1 MVNHRQYTKL
11 FALLLFSAAALLRI
25 VLALQPGLWVDEI
38 FSLAMATGHSLEH
51 PAVEAN
57 PALGDYIEPSGAE
70 PPSAFRRYMQHET
83 LPAGPRRVIRAV
95 LLSDTNPPLYYLLL
109 CLWTWLTGTSDADLR
124 LFSTLWALACF
135 PFLWSL
141 ARKVGDTATS
151 WTVLVLFA
159 FSPPALYYSAEGRM
173 YSLVWLLALGL
184 VWSTF
189 ALADRGV
196 RRHLVLLWILSA
208 AAGLLTH
215 YFFAFVW
222 LACLTWLSLHPG
234 KMSRIQVAVMLALTG
249 LVVVPWYLQLPESLS
264 RWRVTGGWLDHPLTW
279 KQALTSPFHLAWS
292 LLSGFGIW
300 GGSKWTDLCAAGL
313 YTLLI
318 LVTLRKGA
326 QRLISKRR
334 QLLWVWVFA
343 AVFGPLVFDVLRGTY
358 TSLIARYALPGLP
371 AGLLLAAMAISWLT
385 RRYRAVFVSLVLLAW
400 LPGMYDEFRW
410 PSRHWEPFLAIGGR
424 LTAWAKPN
432 DLVIVHSIPSGV
444 LGVARYMDTSTPIA
458 SWVVQLEQR
467 RVPDDLKALTVDRRR
482 VALVKIHDMGEPSP
496 AETWLRE
503 HTILKHQEKL
513 YYFTEILY
521 FLPRHPTLDP

>member
-1 MVNHRQYTKL
+1 M
-11 FALLLFSAAALLRI
+11 
-25 VLALQPGLWVDEI
+25 
-38 FSLAMATGHSLEH
+38 
-51 PAVEAN
+51 
-57 PALGDYIEPSGAE
+57 
-70 PPSAFRRYMQHET
+70 
-83 LPAGPRRVIRAV
+83 IRAV

-300 GGSKWTDLCAAGL
+300 GG
-313 YTLLI
+313 
-318 LVTLRKGA
+318 
-326 QRLISKRR
+326 
-334 QLLWVWVFA
+334 
-343 AVFGPLVFDVLRGTY
+343 
-358 TSLIARYALPGLP
+358 
-371 AGLLLAAMAISWLT
+371 
-385 RRYRAVFVSLVLLAW
+385 
-400 LPGMYDEFRW
+400 
-410 PSRHWEPFLAIGGR
+410 
-424 LTAWAKPN
+424 
-432 DLVIVHSIPSGV
+432 
-444 LGVARYMDTSTPIA
+444 
-458 SWVVQLEQR
+458 
-467 RVPDDLKALTVDRRR
+467 
-482 VALVKIHDMGEPSP
+482 
-496 AETWLRE
+496 
-503 HTILKHQEKL
+503 
-513 YYFTEILY
+513 
-521 FLPRHPTLDP
+521 